1 MALLTKEEI
10 NRKLLHVFSG
20 TLIPAGVFYI
30 PMINGFSALTP
41 VIILGCLTVG
51 SILLEYLRFH
61 NATVQKIFISIGSG
75 MLRKSEKDSFT
86 GSTYIFMSAF
96 LCSVIFFN
104 HPHITF
110 IALSLFILG
119 DAIAAIV
126 GISIGRI
133 KIGKKSLEGSA
144 ACFVLG
150 LLLFFFIY
158 PQVPMLLDRW
168 HGSVPLALIFIASF
182 SNTIFEL
189 FPIGWGEKIRIN
201 DNLSVPLITGMIL
214 LALYPVFA

>member
-1 MALLTKEEI
+1 MALTKEEI

-20 TLIPAGVFYI
+20 TLIPAGIFYI
-30 PMINGFSALTP
+30 PMIDGYSAFTP
-41 VIILGCLTVG
+41 VIVLGVFMVG

-61 NATVQKIFISIGSG
+61 NAAVQKLFTAMGSG
-75 MLRKSEKDSFT
+75 VLRKSEKNTFT

-126 GISIGRI
+126 GISMGRI

-144 ACFVLG
+144 ACFFLG
-150 LLLFFFIY
+150 LLLFFFVY

-168 HGSVPLALIFIASF
+168 HGAVPLPLIFIASF
-182 SNTIFEL
+182 ANTIFEL
-189 FPIGWGEKIRIN
+189 FPVGLGKNLSIN

-214 LALYPVFA
+214 LVLYPVFA

>member
-1 MALLTKEEI
+1 MSLSKEEI
-10 NRKLLHVFSG
+10 NRKLLHIFSG
-20 TLIPAGVFYI
+20 TLIPAGIFYI
-30 PMINGFSALTP
+30 PMLDGYTALTP
-41 VIILGCLTVG
+41 VIVLGFLALG

-61 NATVQKIFISIGSG
+61 NAAVQKYFSALGSA
-75 MLRKSEKDSFT
+75 MLRKSEKNSFT

-104 HPHITF
+104 HAHIAF

-126 GISIGRI
+126 GISVGRI

-144 ACFVLG
+144 ACFFLG
-150 LLLFFFIY
+150 LLLFFFVY
-158 PQVPMLLDRW
+158 PRVPLLLDSW
-168 HGSVPLALIFIASF
+168 HGSVPWPLIFIASF

-189 FPIGWGEKIRIN
+189 FPVNFGKKISIN
-201 DNLSVPLITGMIL
+201 DNLSVPLITGMVL
-214 LALYPVFA
+214 LLLYPVFA